1 MSEILKVGRKYT
13 VTLKKD
19 LRSSLGIEEGQLLLA
34 EVHGDTISL
43 KPLPKKPFE
52 ELDNLLGN
60 ITKENLR
67 VSAEKLLMAEAEK
80 SLEKKL

>member
-13 VTLKKD
+13 VTLKKN
-19 LRSSLGIEEGQLLLA
+19 LRSALGIEEGQLLLA
-34 EVHGDTISL
+34 EVRGGILSL

-60 ITKENLR
+60 ITEENLR
-67 VSAEKLLMAEAEK
+67 ESAEKFLMAEAEK
-80 SLEKKL
+80 ALEKRL